1 MNFTLT
7 LSKLTNQQT
16 MKAILHAPV
25 DRFFDRTPVG
35 RIMNRMSTDLLN
47 IDVNTFNQ
55 ITHMISICWTNVVP
69 LVYLHILMPVYFTC
83 ACIPFYYL
91 MFLLVRRFWNTMV
104 PMRYLTHISKSH
116 TDTTLVEVDN
126 SNAFVRACRKG
137 EFKFQEF
144 QRKMQNQIK
153 ADVTTQTF
161 LKRWLV
167 NRLFLMM

>member
-25 DRFFDRTPVG
+25 DKFFDRTPVG

-47 IDVNTFNQ
+47 IDINTYNN
-55 ITHMISICWTNVVP
+55 ITGMIAATWINLVP
-69 LVYLHILMPVYFTC
+69 LVYLHMLMPVYFTC

-104 PMRYLTHISKSH
+104 PMRYLGHISRSH
-116 TDTTLVEVDN
+116 TNATLTE
-126 SNAFVRACRKG
+126 
-137 EFKFQEF
+137 
-144 QRKMQNQIK
+144 
-153 ADVTTQTF
+153 
-161 LKRWLV
+161 
-167 NRLFLMM
+167 